1 MFRNPRV
8 NRRARSSPGASSLVG
23 SDGLHDRG
31 PRYCSPVSGTMA
43 EAAAS

>member
-1 MFRNPRV
+1 MFRNPQGEQTG
-8 NRRARSSPGASSLVG
+8 ALLPGASSLVG